1 MFVLILLLLYPNFT
15 TNKENYNNI
24 LNPIEVFAQSQS
36 QSSISQPDYNTAPPV
51 VKSSKI
57 INFNGVN
64 YANVLKST
72 YINLNNFTV
81 SAWFNTN
88 MNVIGRDIA
97 FLINKGGF
105 GTERPGFN
113 LNYGIWLNNRE
124 QISVGFETL
133 NGDDYFLTSKRS
145 YADGLWHNTIFTY
158 DKTQNILNLYVDGI
172 DTASTKTNI
181 AVTPDNTGK
190 QPIRFGANSFTDN
203 GIINGNYTG
212 QLDDIQVWNYPF
224 TKEQVISLFDKECKI
239 ER

>member
-1 MFVLILLLLYPNFT
+1 
-15 TNKENYNNI
+15 
-24 LNPIEVFAQSQS
+24 
-36 QSSISQPDYNTAPPV
+36 
-51 VKSSKI
+51 
-57 INFNGVN
+57 
-64 YANVLKST
+64 
-72 YINLNNFTV
+72 
-81 SAWFNTN
+81 

-145 YADGLWHNTIFTY
+145 YADGLWHNTILTY

-190 QPIRFGANSFTDN
+190 QPIRFGANSFTGK

-212 QLDDIQVWNYPF
+212 QLDDIQVWNYSF
-224 TKEQVISLFDKECKI
+224 TKEQVSSLIDKESKI